1 MIATTK
7 LWKQRGLSLKGK
19 VIILN
24 ALVGSLLV
32 YRMQVLHTIDKNM
45 VIRLNKIIE
54 DFVWNGRKPKLKL
67 LVLQQSTRQGGMG
80 LFNLILKDKSLKIAW
95 IKRLDQNDQVYNEL
109 AWYFIDPKIKQWR
122 IQDFPNGGALFCHKW
137 GGAHPVFR

>member
-7 LWKQRGLSLKGK
+7 LWKQRGLPFKGK

-32 YRMQVLHTIDKNM
+32 YRMQVLHTVDKNM

-109 AWYFIDPKIKQWR
+109 AWDM
-122 IQDFPNGGALFCHKW
+122 
-137 GGAHPVFR
+137 